1 MTENPR
7 QAIWLAVGFYIHQN
21 GGILS
26 KSSAMPDTRL
36 ARSAPWMQSGDSG
49 AHTRRGAPGIRQIQQ
64 SGFLGTDT
72 KFFDRPGQTS
82 LQPGTFAAIPSGR
95 L

>member
-1 MTENPR
+1 
-7 QAIWLAVGFYIHQN
+7 
-21 GGILS
+21 
-26 KSSAMPDTRL
+26 MPDTWL
-36 ARSAPWMQSGDSG
+36 ARPAPLMQSADSG
-49 AHTRRGAPGIRQIQQ
+49 AHTRRGVPGIRHIQQ

-72 KFFDRPGQTS
+72 EFFDRLGETS